1 VINTDK
7 APTYRAAM
15 AALQEEGTCPPTTVH
30 RQVKYLNNIVEADHG
45 KLKRL
50 LNPTLGFQSLRT
62 AYATIKGSEDMRTF
76 RKQQYIRAGSWSTL
90 SEEKCAWFMKPSGST
105 PSNQA
110 QITSLYLSW
119 VIICHWAWV
128 VSQPGWSPEH

>member
-1 VINTDK
+1 MNALVPPRVINTDK
-7 APTYRAAM
+7 GPTYRAAM
-15 AALQEEGTCPPTTVH
+15 AALQEAGTCPPTTVH

-76 RKQQYIRAGSWSTL
+76 RKQQYIRAGS
-90 SEEKCAWFMKPSGST
+90 
-105 PSNQA
+105 
-110 QITSLYLSW
+110 
-119 VIICHWAWV
+119 
-128 VSQPGWSPEH
+128 